1 LPDPDFHAFR
11 QDLADVALAGRV
23 IASHYAEPV
32 LRHVLAAAPF
42 RRLAD
47 DGAELIAE
55 LKAGDELWMLDDTRG
70 WAWGYGGPER
80 RVGYVRVEALG

>member
-1 LPDPDFHAFR
+1 M
-11 QDLADVALAGRV
+11 

-32 LRHVLAAAPF
+32 LRRLVAAAHF
-42 RRLAD
+42 RRAAD
-47 DGAELIAE
+47 DGAEIIAE

-80 RVGYVRVEALG
+80 RVGYVRADALGS